1 MLLAQALLLIILLL
15 KDVDAQLDLLKL
27 EVNVLKHVK
36 MINSLMKTDYV
47 IHAQFMKLSSIT
59 NVYVNQTMLETLKQ
73 EDANLLVQLVNL
85 NIKEDVLNAHLI
97 FNTEAKLEVVLAVM
111 DYI

>member
-15 KDVDAQLDLLKL
+15 KDADAQLDLLKL

-59 NVYVNQTMLETLKQ
+59 NVSVNQTMLETLKQ

-85 NIKEDVLNAHLI
+85 NIKEDVLNVHLI
-97 FNTEAKLEVVLAVM
+97 FNTEARLEVVLAVM